1 MFFLTRAGRP
11 QPPKWNSDWC
21 FQLFLHTIHGYGK
34 LKKLNHPNV
43 SFQLVQTFSGWW
55 FEPTPLKND
64 GVRQIGSSSQLG
76 KKQVMF
82 QTTKQFSMLDHPSE
96 KDDGSQDGHL

>member
-1 MFFLTRAGRP
+1 MEFVRL
-11 QPPKWNSDWC
+11 D
-21 FQLFLHTIHGYGK
+21 H
-34 LKKLNHPNV
+34 HPN
-43 SFQLVQTFSGWW
+43 W
-55 FEPTPLKND
+55 
-64 GVRQIGSSSQLG
+64 G

>member
-76 KKQVMF
+76 KKTSHVPNHQAVF
-82 QTTKQFSMLDHPSE
+82 YV
-96 KDDGSQDGHL
+96 GSSFRER